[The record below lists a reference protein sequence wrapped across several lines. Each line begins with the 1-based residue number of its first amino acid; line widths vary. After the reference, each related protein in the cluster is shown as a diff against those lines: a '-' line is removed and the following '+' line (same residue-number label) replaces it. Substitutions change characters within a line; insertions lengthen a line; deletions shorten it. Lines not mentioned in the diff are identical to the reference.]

1 MEVQV
6 SIGELK
12 RDLSGVINQAA
23 YGKERIVIVSRGKPK
38 AAMISLEDLERLR
51 KIGHYG
57 REPQAAW
64 LARADALRER
74 TRQWQTAHE
83 IEPVDS
89 TEILEQ
95 LREERLDE
103 LLGMR

>member
-51 KIGHYG
+51 KISHYR
-57 REPQAAW
+57 REPQTAW

-74 TRQWQTAHE
+74 TRQWQTAYG
-83 IEPVDS
+83 IEPLDS

-95 LREERLDE
+95 LREERVDE